1 MDYLLQENCFLPHYK
16 PLSEPSKELLQHRRE
31 EVEVI
36 YDKQIIVSQL
46 SEGGITYSDC
56 NDMDL
61 YEFEYVVR
69 KLIKLKKEENEIRK
83 KQIEDA
89 KRNRG

>member
-1 MDYLLQENCFLPHYK
+1 MNCFHPHYR
-16 PLSEPSKELLQHRRE
+16 PSSIDDKGRDYKRE
-31 EVEVI
+31 EFEVI
-36 YDKQIIVSQL
+36 LDKQIIASQL
-46 SEGGITYSDC
+46 SEGGITFSDC
-56 NDMDL
+56 ENMDT
-61 YEFEYVVR
+61 YEFEYIVR

>member
-1 MDYLLQENCFLPHYK
+1 MNCSHPHYK
-16 PLSEPSKELLQHRRE
+16 PSSIDDSGRDYKRE
-31 EVEVI
+31 EFEVI
-36 YDKQIIVSQL
+36 LDKQIIASQL
-46 SEGGITYSDC
+46 SEGGITFSDC
-56 NDMDL
+56 ENMDT

>member
-1 MDYLLQENCFLPHYK
+1 MSCFHPHYR
-16 PLSEPSKELLQHRRE
+16 PSSIDDKGRDYKRE
-31 EVEVI
+31 EFEVI
-36 YDKQIIVSQL
+36 LDKQIIASQL
-46 SEGGITYSDC
+46 SEGGITFSDC
-56 NDMDL
+56 ENMDT
-61 YEFEYVVR
+61 YEFEYIVR

>member
-1 MDYLLQENCFLPHYK
+1 MNCFHPHYR
-16 PLSEPSKELLQHRRE
+16 PSSIDDNGRDYKRE
-31 EVEVI
+31 EFEVI
-36 YDKQIIVSQL
+36 LDKQIIASQL
-46 SEGGITYSDC
+46 SEGGITFSDC
-56 NDMDL
+56 ENMDT